1 MKSEKIKT
9 KMMTLAIC
17 AVSLVTVFAGITPT
31 IANESASNEG
41 IIPIGTDDGK
51 AQDLLDTDGD
61 GFCDTEEKLIGTDS
75 NDPNDYL
82 GAPTQTHT
90 FTKSISVTDNF
101 VSNGVNNVKW
111 YFGPSLNVARHGLDV
126 IVYANKIYAIGGWGG
141 SKVLEVFDPIS
152 NSWAYL
158 SPLPVGQ
165 EGLAAA
171 RVNDRIYTFGS
182 YGVKDTVQI
191 YDISNDSW
199 SAGPSLP
206 KGLYWETAESIGDRI
221 YIIGGYWAGPPYEG
235 TLYILNTT
243 TNTWSQGASMPMY
256 AQIPSS
262 AVYKGEIYV
271 FPVNYKYNPS
281 TDSWTPFTGPPSGHG
296 YGSEAVTAGDK
307 IYLIGGNAGYIYE
320 AYKTTEIYD
329 PSTDSWVTGPALNIG
344 RYQFGATY
352 LNGKIY
358 AIGGRNENA
367 TSERTV
373 EILIIPTKLPVHNLD
388 TGEDFTTI
396 QAAIDDPDTL
406 DGHTITVDPGTYT
419 ENVDVYKSLTI
430 KSTSGNPEDT
440 IVQAA
445 NP

>member
-9 KMMTLAIC
+9 KMMALAIC

-171 RVNDRIYTFGS
+171 LVNDRIYTFGS
-182 YGVKDTVQI
+182 YGGER
-191 YDISNDSW
+191 YSADI
-199 SAGPSLP
+199 
-206 KGLYWETAESIGDRI
+206 
-221 YIIGGYWAGPPYEG
+221 
-235 TLYILNTT
+235 
-243 TNTWSQGASMPMY
+243 
-256 AQIPSS
+256 
-262 AVYKGEIYV
+262 
-271 FPVNYKYNPS
+271 
-281 TDSWTPFTGPPSGHG
+281 
-296 YGSEAVTAGDK
+296 
-307 IYLIGGNAGYIYE
+307 
-320 AYKTTEIYD
+320 
-329 PSTDSWVTGPALNIG
+329 
-344 RYQFGATY
+344 
-352 LNGKIY
+352 
-358 AIGGRNENA
+358 
-367 TSERTV
+367 
-373 EILIIPTKLPVHNLD
+373 
-388 TGEDFTTI
+388 
-396 QAAIDDPDTL
+396 
-406 DGHTITVDPGTYT
+406 
-419 ENVDVYKSLTI
+419 
-430 KSTSGNPEDT
+430 
-440 IVQAA
+440 
-445 NP
+445 